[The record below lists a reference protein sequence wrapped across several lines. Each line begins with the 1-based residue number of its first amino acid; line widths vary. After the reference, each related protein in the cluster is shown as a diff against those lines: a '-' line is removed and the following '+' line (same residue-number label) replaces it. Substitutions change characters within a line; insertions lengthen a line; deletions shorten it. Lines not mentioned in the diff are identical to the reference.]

1 MIEINLLPQEL
12 KSKAKGK
19 KAGFGIQAKYF
30 LYLLPAVLI
39 ILICT
44 HLYLAVLNIF
54 NSIQLSTL
62 NKQWQELEPQRKA
75 LEASTKEQ
83 AVLSQDVQELQQLTK
98 NRINWSQKLNKLS
111 LLLPSGVWFSEI
123 SLSSREFTL
132 QGSVVSLQKE
142 EVNLIKKLIDNLRN
156 DADFFKDFNSLEL
169 GSVQK
174 KTIGSYD
181 VADFILTGKLKSN
194 D

>member
-1 MIEINLLPQEL
+1 MIEINLLPEEV
-12 KSKAKGK
+12 KSKAKAK
-19 KAGFGIQAKYF
+19 KAGLGIKTKYF

-39 ILICT
+39 ILICM
-44 HLYLAVLNIF
+44 HLYLAIINIF
-54 NSIQLSTL
+54 NSIQLGSL
-62 NKQWQELEPQRKA
+62 NKQWQQLEPQRKA

-83 AVLSQDVQELQQLTK
+83 TTLSQDVQELQQLTK

-111 LLLPSGVWFSEI
+111 LLLPSGVWFNEI
-123 SLSSREFTL
+123 SVSGRDFTL

-156 DADFFKDFNSLEL
+156 DADFFRDFAGLEL

-174 KTIGSYD
+174 KTTGSYD
-181 VADFILTGKLKSN
+181 VADFILSGKLKSN